1 LSANMANIPMKASFW
16 TKENDTYS
24 ILCNLCP
31 RQCLIGNGKRGFC
44 KARENRDGVLYSI
57 VYGYPVALQVDP
69 IEKKPFAEFMSG
81 TKTFSIGTYGCN
93 LNCLFCQNYHL
104 SRGIPPENTDILE
117 PIHFSKL
124 DRKGEPQDEDYA
136 SRSKDRHAH
145 QQDRYFSPESIIKL
159 SIKHNCRSVAFT
171 YNEPTVW
178 AEYAIDIAKLAK
190 KNNLNVVLV
199 SNGYITKQAAEVFYP
214 LIDAANID
222 MKGFSEH
229 FYSEMTGARLQPVLD
244 SIKYLYSLNK
254 HVELTN
260 LIIPDKNNDD
270 KMIDS
275 FLSWVVQ
282 NLDKNVPLH
291 FSAYHPMYKYN
302 ESPRTSPEILYNIRD
317 IAKKRGFNHVYLG
330 NI

>member
-1 LSANMANIPMKASFW
+1 MADISMKASFW
-16 TKENDTYS
+16 AKESNVSSS

-31 RQCLIGNGKRGFC
+31 KQCIISCGKRGFC
-44 KARENRDGVLYSI
+44 QVRENRNGVLHSL

-81 TKTFSIGTYGCN
+81 TETFSIGTYGCN

-104 SRGIPPENTDILE
+104 SREIPPKNMDQE
-117 PIHFSKL
+117 
-124 DRKGEPQDEDYA
+124 
-136 SRSKDRHAH
+136 
-145 QQDRYFSPESIIKL
+145 DRYFSPESIIRL

-178 AEYAIDIAKLAK
+178 AEYAINIAELAK
-190 KNNLNVVLV
+190 KNDLAIVLV
-199 SNGYITKQAAEVFYP
+199 SNGYISRQAAEAFYP

-229 FYSEMTGARLQPVLD
+229 FYSEMTGAKLQPVLD

-254 HVELTN
+254 HIELTN
-260 LIIPDKNNDD
+260 LIIPDKNSDD

-282 NLDKNVPLH
+282 NLDKNIPLH

-302 ESPRTSPEILYNIRD
+302 ESPRTSPEMLYNVRD
-317 IAKKRGFNHVYLG
+317 IVRKRGFDHVYLG